1 MKYRKGDNN
10 LTNLYEDLSAQI
22 EGDLIALL
30 DDYYSLPETWNNELD
45 KQIARWYSN
54 PPNVYPKRPYF
65 SPSSLGDCPRE
76 LYLKA
81 TGAKRDQGRDKPW
94 RGRWRQLGTLGGD
107 LIQRELLAIE
117 DNYEKQT
124 GNAPRF
130 RFLRNED
137 GTPMFEDFAKTNKLV
152 EHDGEKFYLYGAP
165 DGIMQ
170 YISDD
175 GEPIRVGIEIKSK
188 EWSPARTSLYTMKG
202 PDEAHARQVVAYSEI
217 YDCEYYVMLYV
228 NYAKQ
233 GWNMTEEQYAKTPDI
248 RAFCQRVTAEDK
260 AAVFDKAALVT
271 KAVREGKPP
280 KMDIDGWT
288 FNGFKEA
295 TALSLTDEEYDE
307 IKAINQRYQ
316 HSNVPAWRK
325 KQYADMIEFIEN
337 VRKGDD

>member
-1 MKYRKGDNN
+1 MIQR
-10 LTNLYEDLSAQI
+10 T
-22 EGDLIALL
+22 LL
-30 DDYYSLPETWNNELD
+30 D
-45 KQIARWYSN
+45 
-54 PPNVYPKRPYF
+54 
-65 SPSSLGDCPRE
+65 
-76 LYLKA
+76 
-81 TGAKRDQGRDKPW
+81 
-94 RGRWRQLGTLGGD
+94 
-107 LIQRELLAIE
+107 IE

-170 YISDD
+170 YVTDN

-188 EWSPARTSLYTMKG
+188 QGTPARTSLYSMKG
-202 PDEAHARQVVAYSEI
+202 PDEAHARQVVAYSEM
-217 YDCEYYVMLYV
+217 YDCDYYVILYV

-260 AAVFDKAALVT
+260 AAVFDKAAMVT
-271 KAVREGKPP
+271 KAVREGNPP

-288 FNGFKEA
+288 FNNFKEA

-307 IKAINQRYQ
+307 IKAIIQRYQ
-316 HSNVPAWRK
+316 HSNAPAWRK
-325 KQYADMIEFIEN
+325 KQYADMIEFIKN